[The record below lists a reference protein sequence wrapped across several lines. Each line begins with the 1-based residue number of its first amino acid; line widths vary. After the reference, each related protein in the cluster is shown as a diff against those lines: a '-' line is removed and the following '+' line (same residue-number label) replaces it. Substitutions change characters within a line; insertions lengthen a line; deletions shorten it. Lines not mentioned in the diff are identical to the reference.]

1 MSNDKSLAATKN
13 SRLKQQHDMSTIYQ
27 PTCYHH
33 HHHHHVSSMKHE
45 EMEISNYY

>member
-1 MSNDKSLAATKN
+1 MSNDKSLASTKN
-13 SRLKQQHDMSTIYQ
+13 SRLKQHDMSTIYQ
-27 PTCYHH
+27 PTCY